1 MYTHHDNPY
10 VERGFGKPTTK
21 KEFIPTLPTVKVPKK
36 KDDKDD
42 VDLALQQAEKAK
54 NRSTQGA
61 ETVEEEKIEKAKK
74 AFDDEIADFIP
85 ADKFTKSR
93 PGYVFKMDW
102 KGLGYYLDGL
112 KPPVEK
118 ARAGPQ
124 PTRSVGDWTELRA
137 PDGRLYYFND
147 KTNVTQWNVPQEFEE
162 IEKQAPKSHNGWTE
176 YTTHNDKRY
185 YHNSTVTPRLS
196 SIVMSSCRIFTRQ
209 TGETT
214 WVPPKGWPY

>member
-1 MYTHHDNPY
+1 M
-10 VERGFGKPTTK
+10 
-21 KEFIPTLPTVKVPKK
+21 LCVPC
-36 KDDKDD
+36 
-42 VDLALQQAEKAK
+42 Q
-54 NRSTQGA
+54 
-61 ETVEEEKIEKAKK
+61 
-74 AFDDEIADFIP
+74 
-85 ADKFTKSR
+85 
-93 PGYVFKMDW
+93 
-102 KGLGYYLDGL
+102 
-112 KPPVEK
+112 PVEK

>member
-93 PGYVFKMDW
+93 LLLPSLHLPRMP
-102 KGLGYYLDGL
+102 LD
-112 KPPVEK
+112 
-118 ARAGPQ
+118 A
-124 PTRSVGDWTELRA
+124 
-137 PDGRLYYFND
+137 
-147 KTNVTQWNVPQEFEE
+147 
-162 IEKQAPKSHNGWTE
+162 
-176 YTTHNDKRY
+176 
-185 YHNSTVTPRLS
+185 ST
-196 SIVMSSCRIFTRQ
+196 
-209 TGETT
+209 
-214 WVPPKGWPY
+214 W